1 MLHPR
6 PSLCSSRPGGEVRA
20 GAVGASAW
28 RGREAAGE
36 RGGCWGSCSSWCWG
50 AAAPLATSPRCP
62 YQAIESPIGP
72 SSPPRFTCVRA
83 GGEIR
88 QGDSCVTVI
97 FHSIILLP
105 ASTPSPRSSFFFF
118 LDSPLE
124 PVAQSARRA
133 AALLCEKPF
142 SSQLSQK
149 GGTVFRFRIVALRT
163 GVAVPRSDGT
173 PLGPVPSPQLGLEAL
188 RVATKDRA
196 IFIGVA

>member
-1 MLHPR
+1 M
-6 PSLCSSRPGGEVRA
+6 
-20 GAVGASAW
+20 SAW
-28 RGREAAGE
+28 RGREAGGE
-36 RGGCWGSCSSWCWG
+36 GGGCSGSCSSWCWG

-62 YQAIESPIGP
+62 YRAIESPIGP

-105 ASTPSPRSSFFFF
+105 ASTPSPRSFFFFF

-142 SSQLSQK
+142 STQLSQK
-149 GGTVFRFRIVALRT
+149 GGTVFRFRIVVLRS
-163 GVAVPRSDGT
+163 GVTVSRSDGT
-173 PLGPVPSPQLGLEAL
+173 PLGPVPSPRLGLE
-188 RVATKDRA
+188 VATKDRGRGA
-196 IFIGVA
+196 VFMGVA